1 MGTNRSQ
8 GEAIG
13 ASRRQQEQEE
23 PLGSE
28 WEPIGANRRQQEQ
41 EEALGANKRQ

>member
-1 MGTNRSQ
+1 MGTNRSE

-23 PLGSE
+23 PLG
-28 WEPIGANRRQQEQ
+28 GNRRQLERMGTNRSQ
-41 EEALGANKRQ
+41 

>member
-1 MGTNRSQ
+1 MKGKRVFFFGKYKEEPMGTNRSE

-23 PLGSE
+23 P
-28 WEPIGANRRQQEQ
+28 
-41 EEALGANKRQ
+41 

>member
-1 MGTNRSQ
+1 MNGKRVFFFRKYKEEPMGTNRSE

-23 PLGSE
+23 P
-28 WEPIGANRRQQEQ
+28 
-41 EEALGANKRQ
+41 

>member
-23 PLGSE
+23 PLG
-28 WEPIGANRRQQEQ
+28 ANRGQWERMGTNGSQE
-41 EEALGANKRQ
+41 KTR